1 MNKKVMSNKVMSN
14 RAYYGRIMR
23 DGLWDN
29 NVPLGQML
37 AMCPTLATTT
47 SATNGLGMGIT
58 TVLVM
63 VSCNLII
70 ALVRNFISPAVRI
83 PVFVALIA
91 GIVTVVDMA
100 MNAWMH
106 SLYQVLGLY
115 IALIVSNCA
124 VLGRIEVFAA
134 KQPVLP
140 TVLDALAM
148 GLGFTWVLMLMGGIR
163 EVLGSG
169 TLFAHA
175 SSLLG
180 THFAWLETR
189 VLPNYQG
196 VLVMILPPG
205 AFLVLGFL
213 LAAKRRIDNILRERD
228 RVLNGALPVLN

>member
-1 MNKKVMSNKVMSN
+1 MSNP
-14 RAYYGRIMR
+14 YYGRIMR

-47 SATNGLGMGIT
+47 SATNGLGMGMT
-58 TVLVM
+58 TVAVM
-63 VSCNLII
+63 VVCNL
-70 ALVRNFISPAVRI
+70 AVSLLRNYISPQVRI

-91 GIVTVVDMA
+91 GVVTLVDLA
-100 MNAWMH
+100 LNAWMH

-124 VLGRIEVFAA
+124 VLGRVEVFAA
-134 KQPVLP
+134 KQPVLASM
-140 TVLDALAM
+140 LDAAAM
-148 GLGFTWVLMLMGGIR
+148 GLGFTWVLVLMGGIR
-163 EVLGSG
+163 EMLGSG

-180 THFAWLETR
+180 PHFAWLEMV

-196 VLVMILPPG
+196 VLIMILPPG
-205 AFLVLGFL
+205 AFFVLGFL
-213 LAAKRRIDNILRERD
+213 LAVKRKIDAYLRERD
-228 RVLNGALPVLN
+228 RILHGALPVLN

>member
-1 MNKKVMSNKVMSN
+1 MSNG
-14 RAYYGRIMR
+14 YYGRIMR
-23 DGLWDN
+23 DGIWDN

-58 TVLVM
+58 TVAVM
-63 VSCNLII
+63 VVCNLMVAI
-70 ALVRNFISPAVRI
+70 LRKYISPAVRI

-91 GIVTVVDMA
+91 GVVTLVDLA
-100 MNAWMH
+100 LNAWMH

-124 VLGRIEVFAA
+124 VLGRVEVFAA
-134 KQPVLP
+134 KQPVLASM
-140 TVLDALAM
+140 LDAFAM
-148 GLGFTWVLMLMGGIR
+148 GLGFTWVLVLMGGIR
-163 EVLGSG
+163 EILGSG

-180 THFAWLETR
+180 PHFAWMETV

-196 VLVMILPPG
+196 VLIMILPPG
-205 AFLVLGFL
+205 AFFVLGFL
-213 LAAKRRIDNILRERD
+213 LAIKRRIDQYLRERD
-228 RVLNGALPVLN
+228 RILSGELPVLN

>member
-1 MNKKVMSNKVMSN
+1 
-14 RAYYGRIMR
+14 MR
-23 DGLWDN
+23 DGIWDN

-58 TVLVM
+58 TVAVM
-63 VSCNLII
+63 VVCNLMV
-70 ALVRNFISPAVRI
+70 ALLRNFISPAVRI

-91 GIVTVVDMA
+91 GVVTLVDLA
-100 MNAWMH
+100 LNAWMH

-124 VLGRIEVFAA
+124 VLGRVEVFAA
-134 KQPVLP
+134 KQPILASM
-140 TVLDALAM
+140 LDALAM
-148 GLGFTWVLMLMGGIR
+148 GLGFTWVLVLMGGIR
-163 EVLGSG
+163 EILGSG

-180 THFAWLETR
+180 PHFAWLEMV

-196 VLVMILPPG
+196 VLIMILPPG
-205 AFLVLGFL
+205 AFFVLGFL
-213 LAAKRRIDNILRERD
+213 LAIKRRIDQHLRERD
-228 RVLNGALPVLN
+228 RILNGELPVLN

>member
-1 MNKKVMSNKVMSN
+1 MSNG
-14 RAYYGRIMR
+14 YYGRIMR
-23 DGLWDN
+23 DGIWDN

-58 TVLVM
+58 TVAVM
-63 VSCNLII
+63 VVCNLMVAI
-70 ALVRNFISPAVRI
+70 LRKYISPAVRI

-91 GIVTVVDMA
+91 GVVTLVDLA
-100 MNAWMH
+100 LNAWMH

-124 VLGRIEVFAA
+124 VLGRVEVFAA
-134 KQPVLP
+134 KQPVLASM
-140 TVLDALAM
+140 LDAFAM
-148 GLGFTWVLMLMGGIR
+148 GLGFTWVLVLMGGIR
-163 EVLGSG
+163 EILGSG

-180 THFAWLETR
+180 PHFAWMETV

-196 VLVMILPPG
+196 VLIMILPPG
-205 AFLVLGFL
+205 AFFVLGFL
-213 LAAKRRIDNILRERD
+213 LAIKRRIDQYLRERD
-228 RVLNGALPVLN
+228 RILSGALPVLN

>member
-1 MNKKVMSNKVMSN
+1 MSSK
-14 RAYYGRIMR
+14 YYGRIMR

-58 TVLVM
+58 TVAVM
-63 VSCNLII
+63 VVCNIVVSML
-70 ALVRNFISPAVRI
+70 RNYISPQVRI

-91 GIVTVVDMA
+91 GVVTLVDMA
-100 MNAWMH
+100 LNAWMH

-124 VLGRIEVFAA
+124 VLGRVEVFAA
-134 KQPVLP
+134 KQPVIASA
-140 TVLDALAM
+140 LDAAAM
-148 GLGFTWVLMLMGGIR
+148 GLGFTWVLVLMGGIR
-163 EVLGSG
+163 EILGSG
-169 TLFAHA
+169 TLFSHA

-180 THFAWLETR
+180 PHFAWLEMV

-196 VLVMILPPG
+196 VLIMILPPG
-205 AFLVLGFL
+205 AFFVLGFL
-213 LAAKRRIDNILRERD
+213 LAMKRKFDAYLRERD
-228 RVLNGALPVLN
+228 RVLHGALPVLN